1 MKNKNLRY
9 VFFASLVAALGGFL
23 FGFDTA
29 VISGAEKSVQEV
41 FNLDGFW
48 HGFTVA
54 IALIGTVFGALF
66 AGKPADVLGRK
77 KCLIVIGILYAVSAA
92 GSALA
97 GTWVP
102 FLFYRFIGGLGVGAS
117 SVVGPMYISEIAPAH
132 LRGRLV
138 ALFQFNVV
146 FGILV
151 SFFSNYLLSTI
162 GENAWRW
169 MFGVEFFPAAL
180 FFVLVLGIPNSPR
193 WLIRKGRIDDARRV
207 LTAVGESDVE
217 AAVKDIAHSVQSAAG
232 SAAAKLFTKKY
243 RLPILFAVLLAT
255 FNQLS
260 GINALMY
267 YAPRIFQM
275 AGIEKNAS
283 FLQAVAIGMT
293 NLVVTIIA
301 MSLIDRFGR
310 KRLMI
315 VGSIGTCFALGMVS
329 YTFFTESFAGYN
341 ILVYLMIFQGFFA
354 FSQGT
359 VIWVFLAE
367 IFPNRVRGK
376 GQALGSFT
384 HWAWAATI
392 SWLFPLVAEISEN
405 PAIGGRYS
413 FLFFSVMMI
422 FQFLFAWKIM
432 PETKGKSLEQI
443 ERDLKIS

>member
-1 MKNKNLRY
+1 M
-9 VFFASLVAALGGFL
+9 

-29 VISGAEKSVQEV
+29 VISGAEKSVQEL
-41 FNLDGFW
+41 FALDGFW

-54 IALIGTVFGALF
+54 IALIGTFLGALL
-66 AGKPADVLGRK
+66 AGKPADLLGRK
-77 KCLIVIGILYAVSAA
+77 KCLVIIAVLYAVSAA

-97 GTWVP
+97 GAWIP
-102 FLFYRFIGGLGVGAS
+102 FLIYRLIGGLGVGAS
-117 SVVGPMYISEIAPAH
+117 SVIGPMYISEISPAH

-146 FGILV
+146 FGILI
-151 SFFSNYLLSTI
+151 SFFSNYLLTSI

-169 MFGVEFFPAAL
+169 MLGVEFFPAAI
-180 FFVLVLGIPNSPR
+180 FFILVLFIPNSPR
-193 WLIRKGRIDDARRV
+193 WLVRRDRIEDARRV
-207 LTAVGESDVE
+207 LEKVGEENLDE
-217 AAVKDIAHSVQSAAG
+217 AILDISHSLEAHAG
-232 SAAAKLFTKKY
+232 EKVRLFSWKY
-243 RLPILFAVLLAT
+243 RLPIMFAVLLAS

-275 AGIEKNAS
+275 AGIEENAS
-283 FLQAVAIGMT
+283 FLQAVAIGLT
-293 NLVVTIIA
+293 NLIVTVIA
-301 MSLIDRFGR
+301 MSLIDYFGR
-310 KRLMI
+310 RKLMI

-329 YTFFTESFAGYN
+329 FTFFTENFAGYN
-341 ILVYLMIFQGFFA
+341 VLLYLMIFQGFFA

-384 HWAWAATI
+384 HWAWAAAI
-392 SWLFPLVAEISEN
+392 SWLFPLVAES

-413 FLFFSVMMI
+413 FLFFSVMMV
-422 FQFLFAWKIM
+422 FQLFFAWKIM

-443 ERDLKIS
+443 ERDLKIA

>member
-1 MKNKNLRY
+1 MKSLRY
-9 VFFASLVAALGGFL
+9 VVFSALVAALGGFL

-66 AGKPADVLGRK
+66 AGKPADLLGRK
-77 KCLIVIGILYAVSAA
+77 KCLIIIGVLYAISAA

-97 GTWVP
+97 GTWIP
-102 FLFYRFIGGLGVGAS
+102 FLFYRFIGGIGVGAS
-117 SVVGPMYISEIAPAH
+117 SVIGPMYISEISPAH
-132 LRGRLV
+132 MRGRLV

-146 FGILV
+146 FGIMM

-162 GENAWRW
+162 DENAWRW
-169 MFGVEFFPAAL
+169 MFGVEFFPALL
-180 FFVLVLGIPNSPR
+180 FFILVLGIPNSPR
-193 WLIRKGRIDDARRV
+193 WLVRQNRIEEARKILIA
-207 LTAVGESDVE
+207 TGEMDVE
-217 AAVKDIAHSVQSAAG
+217 SAIKDIAHSVQAVVGAGAAR
-232 SAAAKLFTKKY
+232 LFTKKY
-243 RLPILFAVLLAT
+243 RMPIIFAVLLAT

-260 GINALMY
+260 GINAVMY

-275 AGIEKNAS
+275 AGIAKDAS
-283 FLQAVAIGMT
+283 FLQAVAIGLT
-293 NLVVTIIA
+293 NLIVTVIA

-329 YTFFTESFAGYN
+329 YTFFTESFAGYDV
-341 ILVYLMIFQGFFA
+341 LVYLMIFQGFFA

-367 IFPNRVRGK
+367 IFPNKVRGK

-384 HWAWAATI
+384 HWAWAAAI
-392 SWLFPLVAEISEN
+392 SWLFPLVAEN

-413 FLFFSVMMI
+413 FLFFSLMMV
-422 FQFLFAWKIM
+422 FQLIFAWKIM

-443 ERDLKIS
+443 ERDLKIA

>member
-1 MKNKNLRY
+1 MKNHRY
-9 VFFASLVAALGGFL
+9 VFFSALVAALGGFL

-29 VISGAEKSVQEV
+29 VISGAEKSVQAV
-41 FNLDGFW
+41 FALDGFW

-66 AGKPADVLGRK
+66 AGKPADILGRK
-77 KCLIVIGILYAVSAA
+77 KCLIIIGILYAISAA

-97 GTWVP
+97 GSWIP
-102 FLFYRFIGGLGVGAS
+102 FLFFRFIGGLGVGAS
-117 SVVGPMYISEIAPAH
+117 SVVGPMYISEIAPAEY
-132 LRGRLV
+132 RGRLV

-146 FGILV
+146 FGILI
-151 SFFSNYLLSTI
+151 SFFSNYLLSSI
-162 GENAWRW
+162 GESAWRW
-169 MFGVEFFPAAL
+169 MLGVEFFPAAL
-180 FFVLVLGIPNSPR
+180 FFILVLGIPNSPR
-193 WLIRKGRIDDARRV
+193 WLVRKGRIDDARRV
-207 LTAVGESDVE
+207 LEKVGEANVE
-217 AAVKDIAHSVQSAAG
+217 GAIKDITHSLEILSG
-232 SAAAKLFTKKY
+232 PSTNLFTWKY
-243 RLPILFAVLLAT
+243 RLPIIFAVLLAT

-275 AGIEKNAS
+275 AGIEKDAS

-293 NLVVTIIA
+293 NLVVTVIA
-301 MSLIDRFGR
+301 MSLIDKFGR

-329 YTFFTESFAGYN
+329 FTFFTENFAGYN
-341 ILVYLMIFQGFFA
+341 VLVYLMIFQGFFA

-384 HWAWAATI
+384 HWAWAAAI
-392 SWLFPLVAEISEN
+392 SWLFPLVAEN

-413 FLFFSVMMI
+413 FLFFSIMMV
-422 FQFLFAWKIM
+422 FQFIFAWKIM

-443 ERDLKIS
+443 ERDLKIV

>member
-1 MKNKNLRY
+1 MKNHKY
-9 VFFASLVAALGGFL
+9 VFFSATVAALGGFL

-41 FNLDGFW
+41 FELDGFW

-66 AGKPADVLGRK
+66 AGKPADMIGRK
-77 KCLIVIGILYAVSAA
+77 KCLISIGLLYSVSAA

-97 GTWVP
+97 GTWGL
-102 FLFYRFIGGLGVGAS
+102 FLFFRFIGGLGVGAS
-117 SVVGPMYISEIAPAH
+117 SVVGPMYISEISPAEY
-132 LRGRLV
+132 RGRLV

-146 FGILV
+146 FGILI
-151 SFFSNYLLSTI
+151 SFFSNYLLTSI

-169 MFGVEFFPAAL
+169 MLGVEFFPAAV
-180 FFVLVLGIPNSPR
+180 FFFLVLVIPNSPR
-193 WLIRKGRIDDARRV
+193 WLVRKNRIDDARRV
-207 LTAVGESDVE
+207 LVKVGEANVDG
-217 AAVKDIAHSVQSAAG
+217 AIKDITHSLEVLSG
-232 SAAAKLFTKKY
+232 SSIKLFTWKY
-243 RLPILFAVLLAT
+243 RLPIIFAVLLAT

-275 AGIEKNAS
+275 AGIEKDAS

-293 NLVVTIIA
+293 NLVVTVIA
-301 MSLIDRFGR
+301 MALIDKFGR
-310 KRLMI
+310 KKLMI
-315 VGSIGTCFALGMVS
+315 VGSVGTCFALGMVS
-329 YTFFTESFAGYN
+329 YTFFTENFAGYN
-341 ILVYLMIFQGFFA
+341 VLAYLMIFQGFFA

-392 SWLFPLVAEISEN
+392 SWLFPLVAEN

-413 FLFFSVMMI
+413 FLFFSIMMV
-422 FQFLFAWKIM
+422 FQFIFAWKIM
-432 PETKGKSLEQI
+432 PETKGRSLEQI
-443 ERDLKIS
+443 ERDLKIA

>member
-1 MKNKNLRY
+1 MKSLRY
-9 VFFASLVAALGGFL
+9 VFFSALVAALGGFL

-66 AGKPADVLGRK
+66 AGKPADILGRK
-77 KCLIVIGILYAVSAA
+77 KCLIIIGVLYAVSAA

-97 GTWVP
+97 GSWIP
-102 FLFYRFIGGLGVGAS
+102 FLIYRFIGGIGVGAS
-117 SVVGPMYISEIAPAH
+117 SVVGPMYISEISPAH

-151 SFFSNYLLSTI
+151 SFFSNYLLSSI

-169 MFGVEFFPAAL
+169 MFGVEFFPAAI

-193 WLIRKGRIDDARRV
+193 WLVRQNRIEEARRV
-207 LTAVGESDVE
+207 LEAVGETDVE
-217 AAVKDIAHSVQSAAG
+217 GAIRDIAHSLEVLSG
-232 SAAAKLFTKKY
+232 SAVKLFTWKY
-243 RLPILFAVLLAT
+243 RLPIMFAVLLAS

-275 AGIEKNAS
+275 AGIEKDAS
-283 FLQAVAIGMT
+283 FLQAVAIGLT

-329 YTFFTESFAGYN
+329 FTFFTENFAGYN
-341 ILVYLMIFQGFFA
+341 VLVYLMIFQGFFA

-384 HWAWAATI
+384 HWAWAAAI
-392 SWLFPLVAEISEN
+392 SWLFPLVAEN
-405 PAIGGRYS
+405 PFIGGRYS
-413 FLFFSVMMI
+413 FLFFSVMMV
-422 FQFLFAWKIM
+422 FQLFFAWKIM

-443 ERDLKIS
+443 ERDLKIV

>member
-1 MKNKNLRY
+1 MKSKNLRY
-9 VFFASLVAALGGFL
+9 VVFASLVAALGGFL

-66 AGKPADVLGRK
+66 AGKPADILGRK
-77 KCLIVIGILYAVSAA
+77 KCLIIIGILYAISAA

-117 SVVGPMYISEIAPAH
+117 SVVGPMYISEISPAH
-132 LRGRLV
+132 LRGRMV
-138 ALFQFNVV
+138 GLFQFNVV
-146 FGILV
+146 FGIMI
-151 SFFSNYLLSTI
+151 SFFSNYLLSSI

-169 MFGVEFFPAAL
+169 MFGVEFFPAVL
-180 FFVLVLGIPNSPR
+180 FFGLVLLIPNSPR
-193 WLIRKGRIDDARRV
+193 WLVRQGRIEDARKV
-207 LTAVGESDVE
+207 LYSVGESEVE
-217 AAVKDIAHSVQSAAG
+217 LAIKDIVHSVQETGSAAVK
-232 SAAAKLFTKKY
+232 LFTWKY

-255 FNQLS
+255 FNQLT
-260 GINALMY
+260 GINAVMY

-275 AGIEKNAS
+275 AGIEKSAS
-283 FLQAVAIGMT
+283 FFQAVVIGMT
-293 NLVVTIIA
+293 NMVITIIA
-301 MSLIDRFGR
+301 MTLIDRFGR
-310 KRLMI
+310 RPMMI
-315 VGSIGTCFALGMVS
+315 VGSIGTGLSLGMVS
-329 YTFFTESFAGYN
+329 FTFFTESFAGYN
-341 ILVYLMIFQGFFA
+341 VLIYLMIFQGFFA
-354 FSQGT
+354 LSQGT

-367 IFPNRVRGK
+367 IFPNKVRGK

-392 SWLFPLVAEISEN
+392 SWVFPLVAEN

-443 ERDLKIS
+443 ERDLHIA

>member
-1 MKNKNLRY
+1 MKSLRY
-9 VFFASLVAALGGFL
+9 VFFSALVAALGGFL

-66 AGKPADVLGRK
+66 AGKPADILGRK
-77 KCLIVIGILYAVSAA
+77 KCLIIIGILYAVSAA
-92 GSALA
+92 GSAFA
-97 GTWVP
+97 GSWIP
-102 FLFYRFIGGLGVGAS
+102 FLIYRFIGGIGVGAS
-117 SVVGPMYISEIAPAH
+117 SVVGPMYISEISPAH

-151 SFFSNYLLSTI
+151 SFFSNYLLSSI

-169 MFGVEFFPAAL
+169 MFGVEFFPAAI
-180 FFVLVLGIPNSPR
+180 FFLLVLGIPNSPR
-193 WLIRKGRIDDARRV
+193 WLVRQNRIEEARRV
-207 LTAVGESDVE
+207 LEAVGETDVE
-217 AAVKDIAHSVQSAAG
+217 GAIRDIAHSLEVLSG
-232 SAAAKLFTKKY
+232 SAVKLFTWKY
-243 RLPILFAVLLAT
+243 RLPIMFAVLLAS

-275 AGIEKNAS
+275 AGIEKDAS
-283 FLQAVAIGMT
+283 FLQAVAIGLT

-329 YTFFTESFAGYN
+329 FTFFTENFAGYN
-341 ILVYLMIFQGFFA
+341 VLVYLMIFQGFFA

-384 HWAWAATI
+384 HWAWAAAI
-392 SWLFPLVAEISEN
+392 SWLFPLVAEN
-405 PAIGGRYS
+405 PFIGGRYS
-413 FLFFSVMMI
+413 FLFFSVMMV
-422 FQFLFAWKIM
+422 FQLFFAWKIM

-443 ERDLKIS
+443 ERDLKIV

>member
-1 MKNKNLRY
+1 MKSLRY
-9 VFFASLVAALGGFL
+9 VFFSALVAALGGFL

-41 FNLDGFW
+41 FSLNGFW

-66 AGKPADVLGRK
+66 AGKPADILGRK

-97 GTWVP
+97 GTWIA
-102 FLFYRFIGGLGVGAS
+102 FLVYRFIGGLGVGAS
-117 SVVGPMYISEIAPAH
+117 SVVGPMYISEISPAH

-146 FGILV
+146 FGILI
-151 SFFSNYLLSTI
+151 SFFSNYLLTSI

-169 MFGVEFFPAAL
+169 MLGVEFFPAII
-180 FFVLVLGIPNSPR
+180 FFFLVLAIPNSPR
-193 WLIRKGRIDDARRV
+193 WLVRQNRLDEARRV
-207 LTAVGESDVE
+207 LVKVGEENVE
-217 AAVKDIAHSVQSAAG
+217 NAIRDIAHSLEALSVPGAVR
-232 SAAAKLFTKKY
+232 LFTRKY
-243 RLPILFAVLLAT
+243 RLPIMFAVLLAT

-275 AGIEKNAS
+275 AGIEKDAS

-293 NLVVTIIA
+293 NLVVTVIA
-301 MSLIDRFGR
+301 MALIDRFGR

-315 VGSIGTCFALGMVS
+315 IGSIGTCFALGMVS

-341 ILVYLMIFQGFFA
+341 ILAYLMIFQGFFA

-359 VIWVFLAE
+359 VIWEKAKK
-367 IFPNRVRGK
+367 P
-376 GQALGSFT
+376 
-384 HWAWAATI
+384 
-392 SWLFPLVAEISEN
+392 
-405 PAIGGRYS
+405 
-413 FLFFSVMMI
+413 
-422 FQFLFAWKIM
+422 WKIM
-432 PETKGKSLEQI
+432 
-443 ERDLKIS
+443 R

>member
-1 MKNKNLRY
+1 MKSLRY
-9 VFFASLVAALGGFL
+9 VIFSALVAALGGFL

-66 AGKPADVLGRK
+66 AGKPADILGRK
-77 KCLIVIGILYAVSAA
+77 KCLIIIGVLYAISAV

-97 GTWVP
+97 GSWIP

-117 SVVGPMYISEIAPAH
+117 SVIGPMYISEISPAH
-132 LRGRLV
+132 MRGRLV

-146 FGILV
+146 FGIMM
-151 SFFSNYLLSTI
+151 SFFSNYLLSSI

-169 MFGVEFFPAAL
+169 MFGVEFFPAL
-180 FFVLVLGIPNSPR
+180 IFFVLVLGIPNSPR
-193 WLIRKGRIDDARRV
+193 WLVRQNRIEDARKV
-207 LTAVGESDVE
+207 LNAVGESNVE
-217 AAVKDIAHSVQSAAG
+217 EALKDIAHSVLVEG
-232 SAAAKLFTKKY
+232 SGVVRLFTRKY
-243 RLPILFAVLLAT
+243 RLPILFAFLLAT
-255 FNQLS
+255 FNQLT
-260 GINALMY
+260 GINAVMY

-283 FLQAVAIGMT
+283 FLQAVAIGLT
-293 NLVVTIIA
+293 NLIVTVIA
-301 MSLIDRFGR
+301 MTLIDRFGR
-310 KRLMI
+310 KPMMI
-315 VGSIGTCFALGMVS
+315 VGSIGTGLSLAMVS
-329 YTFFTESFAGYN
+329 YTFFTESFEGYN
-341 ILVYLMIFQGFFA
+341 ILVYLMLFQGFFA
-354 FSQGT
+354 LSQGT

-376 GQALGSFT
+376 GQALGSFV
-384 HWAWAATI
+384 HWSWAAAI
-392 SWLFPLVAEISEN
+392 SWIFPLVAEN
-405 PAIGGRYS
+405 PSIGGRYS
-413 FLFFSVMMI
+413 FLFFSVMMV

-443 ERDLKIS
+443 ERDLGIV

>member
-1 MKNKNLRY
+1 MKNHRY
-9 VFFASLVAALGGFL
+9 VFFSALVAALGGFL

-29 VISGAEKSVQEV
+29 VISGAEKSVQAV

-66 AGKPADVLGRK
+66 AGKPADILGRK
-77 KCLIVIGILYAVSAA
+77 KCLLIIGILYAVSAA

-97 GTWVP
+97 GSWVL
-102 FLFYRFIGGLGVGAS
+102 FLFFRFIGGLGVGAS
-117 SVVGPMYISEIAPAH
+117 SVVGPMYISEIAPAEY
-132 LRGRLV
+132 RGRLV

-146 FGILV
+146 FGIMI
-151 SFFSNYLLSTI
+151 SFFSNYLLSAI

-169 MFGVEFFPAAL
+169 MLGVEFFPAAL
-180 FFVLVLGIPNSPR
+180 FFILVLGIPNSPR
-193 WLIRKGRIDDARRV
+193 WLVRRNRIEDARRV
-207 LTAVGESDVE
+207 LEKVGEANVE
-217 AAVKDIAHSVQSAAG
+217 GAIKDIAHSLESLSGASVR
-232 SAAAKLFTKKY
+232 LFTWKY
-243 RLPILFAVLLAT
+243 RMPIIFAVLLAT
-255 FNQLS
+255 FNQMT
-260 GINALMY
+260 GINAVMY

-275 AGIEKNAS
+275 AGIEENSS
-283 FLQAVAIGMT
+283 FLQAVLIGLT
-293 NLVVTIIA
+293 NVVVTIIA
-301 MSLIDRFGR
+301 MSLIDKFGR

-315 VGSIGTCFALGMVS
+315 VGSIGTFFALGMVS
-329 YTFFTESFAGYN
+329 VTFFTENFAGYDVL
-341 ILVYLMIFQGFFA
+341 IYLMIFQGFFA

-384 HWAWAATI
+384 HWAWAAAI
-392 SWLFPLVAEISEN
+392 SWLFPLVAEN

-413 FLFFSVMMI
+413 FLFFSIMMV
-422 FQFLFAWKIM
+422 FQFIFAWKIM

-443 ERDLKIS
+443 ERDLKIV

>member
-1 MKNKNLRY
+1 M
-9 VFFASLVAALGGFL
+9 FFASLVAALGGFL

-77 KCLIVIGILYAVSAA
+77 KCLIIIGILYAVSAA

-97 GTWVP
+97 GSWVP

-138 ALFQFNVV
+138 ALFQFNIV
-146 FGILV
+146 FGILM
-151 SFFSNYLLSTI
+151 SFFSNYLLSSI

-169 MFGVEFFPAAL
+169 MFGMEFFPAIL

-193 WLIRKGRIDDARRV
+193 WLVRQNRLLDARRV
-207 LTAVGESDVE
+207 LEAVGESDVE
-217 AAVKDIAHSVQSAAG
+217 AAVRDIAHSLEELG
-232 SAAAKLFTKKY
+232 SGTVKLFTWKY
-243 RLPILFAVLLAT
+243 RLPILYAVLLAT
-255 FNQLS
+255 FNQLT
-260 GINALMY
+260 GINAVMY

-275 AGIEKNAS
+275 AGIGKDAS
-283 FLQAVAIGMT
+283 FLQAVALGLT
-293 NLVVTIIA
+293 NLVVTVIA
-301 MSLIDRFGR
+301 MSLIDKFGR
-310 KRLMI
+310 KSMMI
-315 VGSIGTCFALGMVS
+315 VGSIGIGFSLGMVS
-329 YTFFTESFAGYN
+329 YTFFTESFSGYDV
-341 ILVYLMIFQGFFA
+341 LVYLMIFQAFFA

-367 IFPNRVRGK
+367 IFPNKVRGK

-384 HWAWAATI
+384 HWAWAAAI
-392 SWLFPLVAEISEN
+392 SWIFPLVAEN

-413 FLFFSVMMI
+413 FLFFSVMMV
-422 FQFLFAWKIM
+422 FQLFFAWKIM

-443 ERDLKIS
+443 ERDLKIA

>member
-1 MKNKNLRY
+1 MKSLRY
-9 VFFASLVAALGGFL
+9 VFFSALVAALGGFL

-66 AGKPADVLGRK
+66 AGKPADILGRK
-77 KCLIVIGILYAVSAA
+77 KCLIIIGVLYAISAA

-97 GTWVP
+97 GSWIP
-102 FLFYRFIGGLGVGAS
+102 FLIYRFIGGIGVGAS
-117 SVVGPMYISEIAPAH
+117 SVVGPMYISEISPPH

-151 SFFSNYLLSTI
+151 SFFSNYLLSSI

-169 MFGVEFFPAAL
+169 MFGVEFFPAAI

-193 WLIRKGRIDDARRV
+193 WLVRQNRIEEARRV
-207 LTAVGESDVE
+207 LEAVGETDVE
-217 AAVKDIAHSVQSAAG
+217 GAIRDIAHSLEVLSG
-232 SAAAKLFTKKY
+232 SAVKLFTWKY
-243 RLPILFAVLLAT
+243 RLPIMFAVLLAS

-275 AGIEKNAS
+275 AGIEQDAS
-283 FLQAVAIGMT
+283 FLQAVAIGLT

-329 YTFFTESFAGYN
+329 FTFFTENFAGYN
-341 ILVYLMIFQGFFA
+341 VLVYLMIFQGFFA

-384 HWAWAATI
+384 HWAWAAAI
-392 SWLFPLVAEISEN
+392 SWLFPLVAEN
-405 PAIGGRYS
+405 PFIGGRYS
-413 FLFFSVMMI
+413 FLFFSVMMV
-422 FQFLFAWKIM
+422 FQLFFAWKIM

-443 ERDLKIS
+443 ERDLKIV

>member
-1 MKNKNLRY
+1 MKSLRY
-9 VFFASLVAALGGFL
+9 VIYSALVAALGGFL

-66 AGKPADVLGRK
+66 AGKPADILGRK
-77 KCLIVIGILYAVSAA
+77 KCLIIIGILYAISAV

-97 GTWVP
+97 GSWII
-102 FLFYRFIGGLGVGAS
+102 FLFFRFIGGLGVGAS
-117 SVVGPMYISEIAPAH
+117 SVVGPMYISEISPAH

-138 ALFQFNVV
+138 SLFQFNIV
-146 FGILV
+146 FGILM
-151 SFFSNYLLSTI
+151 SFFSNYLLSSI

-169 MFGVEFFPAAL
+169 MFGVEFFPALL
-180 FFVLVLGIPNSPR
+180 FFILVLGIPNSPR
-193 WLIRKGRIDDARRV
+193 WLIRQNRTEDARKV
-207 LTAVGESDVE
+207 LNAVGEADVN
-217 AAVKDIAHSVQSAAG
+217 AAIRDIAHSVQAAAG
-232 SAAAKLFTKKY
+232 SGAVKLFTRKY
-243 RLPILFAVLLAT
+243 RLPIIFAVLLAT
-255 FNQLS
+255 FNQLT
-260 GINALMY
+260 GINAVMY

-275 AGIEKNAS
+275 AGIEKDAS
-283 FLQAVAIGMT
+283 FLQAVAIGLT
-293 NLVVTIIA
+293 NLIVTVIA
-301 MSLIDRFGR
+301 MSMIDRFGR
-310 KRLMI
+310 KRMMI
-315 VGSIGTCFALGMVS
+315 VGSIGTCFSLAMVS
-329 YTFFTESFAGYN
+329 YTFFTESFAGYDVL
-341 ILVYLMIFQGFFA
+341 IYLMIFQGFFA

-384 HWAWAATI
+384 HWAWAAVI
-392 SWLFPLVAEISEN
+392 SWLFPLVAES

-413 FLFFSVMMI
+413 FLFFSVMMV
-422 FQFLFAWKIM
+422 FQLFFAWKIM

-443 ERDLKIS
+443 ERDLGIV

>member
-1 MKNKNLRY
+1 MKSLRY
-9 VFFASLVAALGGFL
+9 VIYSALVAALGGFL

-41 FNLDGFW
+41 FNLNGFW

-66 AGKPADVLGRK
+66 AGKPADALGRK
-77 KCLIVIGILYAVSAA
+77 KCLIIIGILYAISAA
-92 GSALA
+92 GSALS
-97 GTWVP
+97 GSWIP

-117 SVVGPMYISEIAPAH
+117 SVIGPMYISEISPAH
-132 LRGRLV
+132 MRGRLV

-146 FGILV
+146 FGIMM
-151 SFFSNYLLSTI
+151 SFFSNYLLSSI

-169 MFGVEFFPAAL
+169 MFGVEFFPAL
-180 FFVLVLGIPNSPR
+180 IFFILVLGIPNSPR
-193 WLIRKGRIDDARRV
+193 WLVRQNRIEEARKV
-207 LTAVGESDVE
+207 LTAVGETDVS
-217 AAVKDIAHSVQSAAG
+217 AAIKDIAHSVQEAAG
-232 SAAAKLFTKKY
+232 SGAAKLFTRKY
-243 RLPILFAVLLAT
+243 RRPIIFAVLLAA

-275 AGIEKNAS
+275 AGIGENAS
-283 FLQAVAIGMT
+283 FLQAVAIGLT

-301 MSLIDRFGR
+301 MALIDRFGR

-329 YTFFTESFAGYN
+329 LTFFTESFAGYN
-341 ILVYLMIFQGFFA
+341 ILVYLMVFQGFFA

-367 IFPNRVRGK
+367 IFPNRIRGK

-384 HWAWAATI
+384 HWTLAAAI
-392 SWLFPLVAEISEN
+392 SWVFPLVAEN
-405 PAIGGRYS
+405 PAIGGKYS
-413 FLFFSVMMI
+413 FLFFSVMMV

-432 PETKGKSLEQI
+432 PETKGKTLEQI
-443 ERDLKIS
+443 ERDLEIT

>member
-1 MKNKNLRY
+1 MKSKNLRY
-9 VFFASLVAALGGFL
+9 VVFASLVAALGGFL

-66 AGKPADVLGRK
+66 AGKPADLLGRK
-77 KCLIVIGILYAVSAA
+77 KCLIIIGLLYAVSAV

-117 SVVGPMYISEIAPAH
+117 SVVGPMYISEISPAH
-132 LRGRLV
+132 LRGRMV
-138 ALFQFNVV
+138 GLFQFNVV
-146 FGILV
+146 FGIMM
-151 SFFSNYLLSTI
+151 SFFSNYLLSSI

-180 FFVLVLGIPNSPR
+180 FFGLVLLIPNSPR
-193 WLIRKGRIDDARRV
+193 WLVRQGRIDEARKV
-207 LTAVGESDVE
+207 LNSVGESEVE
-217 AAVKDIAHSVQSAAG
+217 AAIKDIAHSLQSDLG
-232 SAAAKLFTKKY
+232 AAAVKLFTWKY

-255 FNQLS
+255 FNQLT
-260 GINALMY
+260 GINAVMY

-275 AGIEKNAS
+275 AGIEKSAS
-283 FLQAVAIGMT
+283 FFQAVVIGMT
-293 NLVVTIIA
+293 NMVITIIA
-301 MSLIDRFGR
+301 MTLIDKFGR
-310 KRLMI
+310 RPMMI
-315 VGSIGTCFALGMVS
+315 AGSIGTGLALGMVS

-341 ILVYLMIFQGFFA
+341 VLIYLMIFQGFFA
-354 FSQGT
+354 LSQGT

-392 SWLFPLVAEISEN
+392 SWVFPLVAEN

-413 FLFFSVMMI
+413 FLFFSLMMV
-422 FQFLFAWKIM
+422 FQLLFAWKIM
-432 PETKGKSLEQI
+432 PETKGRTLEQI